1 LTESTPEE
9 STGLLVD
16 LLQKVRLFEDLPA
29 DDLRLIAAIALETTP
44 SAGDVLFGEGDS
56 ADAFYVVLEGAVAIV
71 TSGPD
76 GTEEFLAVRR
86 DGEAFGEMALL
97 GEGPRTAT
105 ARTTGPTRLLKLP
118 GVDFRR
124 LLGGESL
131 ALRLLRAVARDL
143 RIAGARFASTEDVG
157 DPGARVRADAARV
170 SRLIQARLLP
180 RTAPRI
186 EGFDVAAGTTTE
198 KDGSGGSAWDWVEM
212 TDGRTV
218 VLTMDVR
225 QDGFPR
231 AYQVGLVRA
240 VVRAAAASE
249 TTLPGLLARANDV
262 LAETAVDGLDQ
273 YVEVGLLAAG
283 DARVEWGS
291 AGRVP
296 GGIIRREGAF
306 EEFGAHGP
314 PLGMLAGF
322 EYASQEFSVSSGDTA
337 FVLSHAS
344 PGLFLGAADLVAQL
358 HGKPAGEVVATL
370 HRAIRKAEGQQH
382 AETSV
387 LHVRKH

>member
-1 LTESTPEE
+1 MTETTSGWSTE
-9 STGLLVD
+9 LVVG
-16 LLQKVRLFEDLPA
+16 LLQKVALFEDLTSE
-29 DDLRLIAAIALETTP
+29 DLRRIATVAAEATP
-44 SAGDVLFGEGDS
+44 AAGAVLFREGDP
-56 ADAFYVVLEGAVAIV
+56 ADAFYVVLEGAVSIA
-71 TSGPD
+71 TSRAD
-76 GTEEFLAVRR
+76 GAEEVLAVRR
-86 DGEAFGEMALL
+86 EGEAFGEMALF
-97 GEGPRTAT
+97 GEGPRSAT
-105 ARTTGPTRLLKLP
+105 ARTTDPSRLVRVP
-118 GVDFRR
+118 GEDFRR

-131 ALRLLRAVARDL
+131 ALHLLRAMARDL

-157 DPGARVRADAARV
+157 DPGARVREDAARV

-180 RTAPRI
+180 RTAPRL

-218 VLTMDVR
+218 ALTMDVR

-249 TTLPGLLARANDV
+249 TTLPGLLARVNDV

-273 YVEVGLLAAG
+273 YVDVGVLAAG
-283 DARVEWGS
+283 DARVEWAS

-322 EYASQEFSVSSGDTA
+322 KYASQEFSMSSGDTA
-337 FVLSHAS
+337 FVLSHAT

-358 HGKPAGEVVATL
+358 HGKPAGEVVGTL
-370 HRAIRKAEGQQH
+370 HKAIRKAEGEQH

-387 LHVRKH
+387 LYLRKH